1 MIIFE
6 NSIKNRIKII
16 GIELNLQP
24 FGESQDLLSFSIFF
38 FFFFFFSRYTTGKLE
53 RSWERAADAAGNKY
67 SWNRIDHRAGDRRK
81 NHPSS
86 NFTIRHQIDSHEV
99 FDEMTNNGE
108 TEDENHRWM
117 IAHVRIPDENWTSIW
132 DQCVCAS
139 VCTCARARV
148 YYIYIYVYIHIPCWR
163 VMLVC
168 ELVSWCLISWS
179 CSFFFHIE

>member
-6 NSIKNRIKII
+6 NSLKSYQNNWSWTCNHLENQNRITI
-16 GIELNLQP
+16 
-24 FGESQDLLSFSIFF
+24 IFF
-38 FFFFFFSRYTTGKLE
+38 FFSLSIHSREIGKIMGT
-53 RSWERAADAAGNKY
+53 SGWADAAGNKY

-132 DQCVCAS
+132 DECYVCVR
-139 VCTCARARV
+139 VRARV
-148 YYIYIYVYIHIPCWR
+148 CTFIYICTLLTC
-163 VMLVC
+163 MLVC
-168 ELVSWCLISWS
+168 ELVSWRLKSWS
-179 CSFFFHIE
+179 CSIFFM

>member
-1 MIIFE
+1 M
-6 NSIKNRIKII
+6 
-16 GIELNLQP
+16 QP
-24 FGESQDLLSFSIFF
+24 FGESEQDYYHFL
-38 FFFFFFSRYTTGKLE
+38 FFSLSIHSREIGKIMGT
-53 RSWERAADAAGNKY
+53 SGWADAAGNKY

-132 DQCVCAS
+132 DECYVCVR
-139 VCTCARARV
+139 VRARV
-148 YYIYIYVYIHIPCWR
+148 CTFIYICTLLTC
-163 VMLVC
+163 MLVC
-168 ELVSWCLISWS
+168 ELVSWRLKSWS
-179 CSFFFHIE
+179 CSIFFM